1 MARTTIAELKAS
13 LVDITRN
20 VTNALTSIGAHDA
33 RIAKLEERVAELERT
48 PQPNDCGKDKATR
61 VHEPAHPIDERY
73 PLKDYRGRPYRLE
86 GKVKCFAP
94 GH

>member
-1 MARTTIAELKAS
+1 MSKPTVAS
-13 LVDITRN
+13 LAATLTDITRT
-20 VTNALTSIGAHDA
+20 VTSALASIGAHDA
-33 RIAKLEERVAELERT
+33 RIAKLEERIAELERT

-61 VHEPAHPIDERY
+61 VREPAHPIDERY

-86 GKVKCFAP
+86 GRVKCFAP